1 MSIELWHTFETDQF
15 RKDVLHFEARESL
28 VETWRG
34 NLRRNPM
41 IGEPVQGSTG
51 IGGYDYHVGSFI
63 IRYIL
68 VPQDRHILLMML
80 RPPKDDSPAL
90 RERLSKSRRLL
101 VDIIGIWSGI
111 RPS

>member
-1 MSIELWHTFETDQF
+1 MSIELWHIFETDQF
-15 RKDVLHFEARESL
+15 RKDVLHFQARETL

-41 IGEPVQGSTG
+41 IGEPAQGSTG
-51 IGGYDYHVGSFI
+51 IGEYDYHVGSFI

-80 RPPKDDSPAL
+80 RLPEDDSPTL
-90 RERLSKSRRLL
+90 PERLSKLRRLL
-101 VDIIGIWSGI
+101 VDIISIWSGI
-111 RPS
+111 RPL